1 MLLAQEK
8 VPKSLLLCLCLQLR
22 DDGND
27 GLPTLDR
34 VVRELRMGNL
44 DSGENLILL

>member
-8 VPKSLLLCLCLQLR
+8 VPKSLLLCLRLQLR

-27 GLPTLDR
+27 GLPAFDW

-44 DSGENLILL
+44 DSGKNFILV